1 MAHESLKAEIRQYI
15 KTNGQNEITGQ
26 ILQNVLLDMVNE
38 YPSLSGY
45 ATQSWVQSQGYV
57 TNSYLNDY
65 LPLSAGSNKP
75 LTGDLYIGTNKIRL
89 NDGTSA
95 GTTYTLI
102 EDDKITCG
110 STVSIVSGD
119 YSVTINNDGTIRLHT
134 YSYVFDEEIEHTTI
148 LGANGITIDGHSVL
162 TSASLASLTDVVLT
176 NPSDGQVLK
185 YNATTQKW
193 VNGTGGGSTGDY
205 LPLTGGTLT
214 GILTIQPENSSG
226 YQDALVLHDNGTGES
241 EGARIRFTS
250 ASYTT
255 GITLGPNSHKTA
267 LMINGTDTVL
277 TSQNISGILG
287 GYLPLSAGST
297 KQLTGDLYIGT
308 NKIRLNDGTSAE
320 TTYTLIEDDK
330 ITCGSTASI
339 VSGDYSVT
347 INNNG
352 TIRLH
357 TYSYVFDEEI
367 EHTTILSATGL
378 TIDGNAVATQTWVQS
393 QGYLTSSAISDMAT
407 QTWVQSQGYLTS
419 SSLSGYL
426 PLSAGSGKALTD
438 DLYITAGKGI
448 LASDYAGLLVY
459 APSSGW
465 TGISSTQW
473 GVGAIGVQGVI
484 RSNDTDLL
492 HYKAS
497 TSYKILD
504 ESNWEAFR
512 PTAEQT
518 FRAYE
523 ALLRWGGGSIANN
536 FSPVDAG
543 MCSELGANRSA
554 FLKASSITIESSRD
568 NGSTWTDY
576 GASDSAKKRMF
587 STGNESFVI
596 GKNDTIGDDYSN
608 YQLRVTIKTDR
619 QIYSNLNKFI
629 IYLSTNGAR
638 GSWCTIEARLQSNV
652 DSDIDTWE
660 TFADEVPIGGWSGY
674 SVINTRE
681 MTTYGNYKPS
691 QYGEIRFTI
700 GCVGAPD
707 EITTLGL
714 TIYKIMCFGG
724 FGWTTPSNMAKFDHL
739 YDFDENQNAIF
750 PGDIKLDADHS
761 IVFDTDSSIGMGTD
775 TFFHINGYDRI
786 VFDVSGTTKAYL
798 DFSDGLYVDAD
809 GVFDADVTAHA
820 FIQSSDIRLK
830 NVVGDVEMSVKDI
843 AKAPAF
849 RYLWKDSKS
858 DTALVGSSAQY
869 WQTLLPE
876 AVHADK
882 DGMLSMEYGV
892 VALLAAIMTAKSV
905 EGHEQRIAQLER
917 ENAELKRQLNI
928 N

>member
-1 MAHESLKAEIRQYI
+1 M
-15 KTNGQNEITGQ
+15 NGAGGGTTGDYLPLTGGTLTGVLTIQPQN
-26 ILQNVLLDMVNE
+26 
-38 YPSLSGY
+38 SSGY
-45 ATQSWVQSQGYV
+45 QDALVLHDNGIGESEGARIRFTSASYTTGITLGPNSHKTALLINGTDTVLTSQNISGI
-57 TNSYLNDY
+57 LGGY
-65 LPLSAGSNKP
+65 LPLSAGSTKQ
-75 LTGDLYIGTNKIRL
+75 LTGDLYVGTNKIRL
-89 NDGTSA
+89 NDSTSA
-95 GTTYTLI
+95 ETTYTII
-102 EDDKITCG
+102 EDDKISCG
-110 STVSIVSGD
+110 STESVVNGD
-119 YSVTINNDGTIRLHT
+119 YSVIINNDGTIRLHT
-134 YSYVFDEEIEHTTI
+134 YEYVFDEEIEHTTI
-148 LGANGITIDGHSVL
+148 VGANGITINGHSVL

-193 VNGTGGGSTGDY
+193 VNGAGGGSTG
-205 LPLTGGTLT
+205 
-214 GILTIQPENSSG
+214 N
-226 YQDALVLHDNGTGES
+226 
-241 EGARIRFTS
+241 
-250 ASYTT
+250 
-255 GITLGPNSHKTA
+255 
-267 LMINGTDTVL
+267 
-277 TSQNISGILG
+277 
-287 GYLPLSAGST
+287 YLPLSAGSSYP
-297 KQLTGDLYIGT
+297 LTGDLYISAH
-308 NKIRLNDGTSAE
+308 KI
-320 TTYTLIEDDK
+320 TYTDVANH
-330 ITCGSTASI
+330 TAEL
-339 VSGDYSVT
+339 SGTQAKYTYTEQEYGQQPVT
-347 INNNG
+347 
-352 TIRLH
+352 H
-357 TYSYVFDEEI
+357 TA
-367 EHTTILSATGL
+367 ILSATGL
-378 TIDGNAVATQTWVQS
+378 TIDGNAVATQTWV
-393 QGYLTSSAISDMAT
+393 TN
-407 QTWVQSQGYLTS
+407 QGYLTS

-459 APSSGW
+459 TPSSGW

-543 MCSELGANRSA
+543 MCSDLGANRTA
-554 FLKASSITIESSRD
+554 FLNASAITIESSRN

-576 GASDSAKKRMF
+576 GASDSAKKGMF
-587 STGNESFVI
+587 STGKVSFII

-619 QIYSNLNKFI
+619 QVYTNLNKFI
-629 IYLSTNGAR
+629 ISLSTNGAR

-652 DSDIDTWE
+652 ESNTDTWE
-660 TFADEVPIGGWSGY
+660 TFADDVPIGGWSGY

-681 MTTYGNYKPS
+681 LTTYGNYKPS
-691 QYGEIRFTI
+691 QYGEIRFTFGCI
-700 GCVGAPD
+700 GTPD

-739 YDFDENQNAIF
+739 YDFDENQNATF

-820 FIQSSDIRLK
+820 FIQSSDVRRK
-830 NVVGDVEMSVKDI
+830 NVVGDVTMSVKDI
-843 AKAPAF
+843 AKAPVF

-876 AVHADK
+876 AVRADK
-882 DGMLSMEYGV
+882 NGMLSMEYGV

-905 EGHEQRIAQLER
+905 EDHEQRIAQLER